1 MAYYSCMAVGINRY
15 RYLQPLS
22 YALDDAQALQQ
33 LLVEELE
40 ILFPQE
46 FLLLTDASPWIG
58 EQPTYP
64 SQKNI
69 LKWLNHEYQIEW
81 ESDPPST
88 LWFFF
93 SGYGVTWENKD
104 YLMPIEGNPATP
116 QTSAI
121 ETGILLNALQKQ
133 GAEKVVV
140 ILDINRPP
148 ATSLD
153 SVVGANT
160 IGLAKEM
167 GIPLIL
173 SCQLDEFSHESAAL
187 GQSMFTAALLE
198 ALRYHRQDLTLTAL
212 EEHLHQRLPVLCE
225 HHGRPTQNPLLV
237 IPNLDISRELIL
249 PNPGQRKLGLETHPA
264 WETSAVYS
272 SVSESVNNSVRSNV
286 GTSAQGNGTTKS
298 DTHTSKSTIVEPR
311 SDSSIVT
318 MSNNSNPQEQDK
330 LSKVTSTPEETG
342 LESNGIP
349 LWQEWLIWGGSGL
362 LVVAAIV
369 AGLFFSK
376 REAPQQVEQPPE
388 STVVEQV
395 ESPSESSDSSESR
408 NSEAE
413 SSQGE
418 NPPVA
423 TAPANTAPPAEAVE
437 TTAESVP
444 PKRTAAVDKQPDK
457 KEVQEKEEV
466 AAGPE
471 LGTEEGNQ
479 AVLNQARTYI
489 DGNQATGFQR
499 AIEEASKIPPR
510 TPLYRQ
516 ASKEINRW
524 RLVILDIA
532 QGRAAQGNFT
542 GAIAAAKLLTE
553 EEPTASPSLYETARE
568 SIEGWEL
575 QAQQQEVNQ
584 AVITAAKAMVIPTQA
599 SSYNA
604 AIEKLREIPQGQPG
618 YAQARELTN
627 GWSEQIYLIA
637 NSRAS
642 RGEFS
647 GAVAAA
653 KLVPSDSSIYEKT
666 AAALARWEQGNK

>member
-69 LKWLNHEYQIEW
+69 LKWLSHEYQIEW

-104 YLMPIEGNPATP
+104 YLMPIEGNPANP

-121 ETGILLNALQKQ
+121 ETSTLLNALQKQ

-187 GQSMFTAALLE
+187 GQGMFTAALLE

-249 PNPGQRKLGLETHPA
+249 PNPGQRKFGLETHPA

-286 GTSAQGNGTTKS
+286 STSAQGNGTTKS

-318 MSNNSNPQEQDK
+318 MSNNSNSEEQDK

-413 SSQGE
+413 SNQGE
-418 NPPVA
+418 TPPVA
-423 TAPANTAPPAEAVE
+423 TAPANTVQPAVKP
-437 TTAESVP
+437 TAESIP
-444 PKRTAAVDKQPDK
+444 PKKTAAVDKKPDK
-457 KEVQEKEEV
+457 KEAQEKEEV
-466 AAGPE
+466 ATDPE
-471 LGTEEGNQ
+471 LGTEAGNQ
-479 AVLNQARTYI
+479 AILDQARTYI

-532 QGRAAQGNFT
+532 QGRAAKGNFT

-584 AVITAAKAMVIPTQA
+584 AVITAAKAMVISTQA

-618 YAQARELTN
+618 YAQARELSN
-627 GWSEQIYLIA
+627 QWSEQIYLIA

-653 KLVPSDSSIYEKT
+653 ELVPSDSSIYEKT
-666 AAALARWEQGNK
+666 ANAMARWKQGNK